1 MSHSH
6 LVGRGSRTP
15 KRHNCRMTIR
25 ADRWLALLAMAKFAG
40 VGALIGLV
48 VGVGMTLDGESLL
61 FILAAPLGMGIIG
74 GATLGSLVAL
84 SWWLFPG
91 RVTYAVADGLLTARR
106 GNSVRK
112 QIPVERIAEIEFDQQ
127 IKWTDLVLS
136 GWFGYLSPIPAIC
149 VTLTPTKDRW
159 DPSNSASVG
168 FPSILMAGERQR
180 KALSQL
186 RLALGRP
193 PDG

>member
-15 KRHNCRMTIR
+15 MGHNREMTVR
-25 ADRWLALLAMAKFAG
+25 ADRWLALLAMAKLAG
-40 VGALIGLV
+40 LGALIGLV
-48 VGVGMTLDGESLL
+48 VAVGMTLDGESPW

-84 SWWLFPG
+84 SWWLVPG
-91 RVTYAVADGLLTARR
+91 RVTYAVADGLLTARH
-106 GNSVRK
+106 GNGVRK
-112 QIPVERIAEIEFDQQ
+112 QVPVERIAEIEFDRQ

-136 GWFGYLSPIPAIC
+136 GWFSYVSPIPAIW

-159 DPSNSASVG
+159 DPSNSATVG
-168 FPSILMAGERQR
+168 FPSILIAGKRQR
-180 KALSQL
+180 QALSQL

-193 PDG
+193 PDS

>member
-1 MSHSH
+1 
-6 LVGRGSRTP
+6 
-15 KRHNCRMTIR
+15 MTVR

-48 VGVGMTLDGESLL
+48 VGVGMTLDGESPV

-127 IKWTDLVLS
+127 IKWTDLVFS

-168 FPSILMAGERQR
+168 FPSILIAGERQR
-180 KALSQL
+180 QALSQL

-193 PDG
+193 PGG

>member
-1 MSHSH
+1 
-6 LVGRGSRTP
+6 
-15 KRHNCRMTIR
+15 
-25 ADRWLALLAMAKFAG
+25 MAKFAG

-48 VGVGMTLDGESLL
+48 VGVGMTLDGESPL
-61 FILAAPLGMGIIG
+61 FMLAAPLGMGIIG
-74 GATLGSLVAL
+74 GAALGSLVAL

-106 GNSVRK
+106 GNWVRK
-112 QIPVERIAEIEFDQQ
+112 AIPVERIAEIEFDQQ

-136 GWFGYLSPIPAIC
+136 GWFSYVSPIPAIW
-149 VTLTPTKDRW
+149 VTLTPTKDKW
-159 DPSNSASVG
+159 DPSNSATVG
-168 FPSILMAGERQR
+168 FPSILIAGERQR
-180 KALSQL
+180 QALSQL